1 VLKLVRFTIKKEGGK
16 VVETVG
22 ESGEELRNFEKS
34 GARAPESKR
43 GPKMAQKFSKC

>member
-1 VLKLVRFTIKKEGGK
+1 MKKAGRK

-22 ESGEELRNFEKS
+22 ESGEELRSFEKS

-43 GPKMAQKFSKC
+43 GPKKTQKF